1 MEPLEWEVR
10 MWERVP
16 GKRPILLSVA
26 LAVALIGQWYTK
38 SWLVGLAAFM
48 AIVATTAEMWFPLKY
63 RLDENEARVRCGLSV
78 TAIRWA
84 NIKRL
89 IEVEGGIRLSP
100 LDRASRLDAFRGVH
114 LRFAGNEETVLG
126 KIRALWQRHVRVL
139 GERADA

>member
-1 MEPLEWEVR
+1 
-10 MWERVP
+10 MWEKVP
-16 GKRPILLSVA
+16 GKRPILLAVA
-26 LAVALIGQWYTK
+26 LAVAMIGQWYTK
-38 SWLVGLAAFM
+38 SWLVGLGGFL

-89 IEVEGGIRLSP
+89 IDVEGGIRLSP
-100 LDRASRLDAFRGVH
+100 LDRPSRLDAFRGVH